1 MKQNLSKKE
10 EKSREDTNYAGS
22 GLAIGAA
29 IGIMFGLMLFEKQAM
44 GCVIGA
50 ALGLVIGAS
59 IDAQK
64 SHYPDID
71 E

>member
-22 GLAIGAA
+22 GLVIGAA
-29 IGIMFGLMLFEKQAM
+29 TGMIFGLVLFENLAV

-50 ALGLVIGAS
+50 ALGLVIGAA
-59 IDAQK
+59 IDAQ
-64 SHYPDID
+64 
-71 E
+71 ER